1 MWMLL
6 VPLRGSDCVF
16 SPYQHGCHGQGT
28 VKKKTHCSRSGNFA
42 KGQGKSLFLSKS
54 VKNQRILRY
63 RLCHAFKMP

>member
-28 VKKKTHCSRSGNFA
+28 VKKKHIVQ
-42 KGQGKSLFLSKS
+42 GQG
-54 VKNQRILRY
+54 ILQKVREN
-63 RLCHAFKMP
+63 LCSCQSQ